1 MKKERKI
8 YELIE
13 LITFCV
19 DYDDDG
25 VYYATV
31 CGALFS
37 FCCVLAFA
45 AAFFVLL
52 FVCFLMGRGKFFG
65 NQLSDNEHFRNR

>member
-52 FVCFLMGRGKFFG
+52 FVF
-65 NQLSDNEHFRNR
+65 